1 MGKSREVILM
11 FVILKSGYRYSGKL
25 LEEDESKLVLDDIIL
40 GRIEIDKESIAVRG
54 GDKP

>member
-1 MGKSREVILM
+1 M